1 MLASEYINNTGKNL
15 FLTGKAGTGKTT
27 FLTTIRHQTYKNV
40 VVAAPTGI
48 AAINAGGVTLHSLF
62 HLPFGAFIP
71 QNAPINEGFMQVNT
85 PQSVLANLK
94 MNSTKRKLLRE
105 LELLIIDEVSML
117 RADLLDCIDLILKH
131 VRKRKS
137 DPFGGVQLLL
147 IGDLHQL
154 PPVVKNYEWQVLSS
168 YYQTMFFFD
177 SKALKENPLV
187 FVELDKIYR
196 QTDQPFIDLL
206 NRLRHND
213 LSPQDIDLLNKHYR
227 PDFTKEKTEEGIY
240 ITTHNRK
247 AEDVNNDK
255 LAKLPGK
262 NHFYEAEISGD
273 FPENMYPAALHLELK
288 VGAQVMFIKN
298 DVGEFK
304 RFYNGKIGTIK
315 ELGTDWIVVESDKE
329 DINLEPIVWENIKFI
344 LNKKTGEIEERSIG
358 TFTQFPLQLA
368 WAITVHKSQ
377 GLTFDKAILDLSD
390 EFAPG
395 QMYVALSRLTSM
407 KGLVLSTPI
416 SKSVVQQDS
425 AISNFNNKKA
435 SYDSLKE
442 NVSLETNRYIQSYV
456 TRVFNFGPLMSDLA
470 WHKSSF
476 SKDEMRSA
484 KQPYLEW
491 TEDLINKAY
500 SLKEVGDKFN
510 HQVETI
516 LSSNS
521 RQGIIQLNER
531 IEKAVSYFKPLI
543 QEFLQMIDDHME
555 KLNERKRIK
564 GYMGEVKELESLF
577 ILKLKAIQKAE
588 LLVSEIA
595 QNRQLTKDKLERI
608 ISPLREKIVPSKS
621 KIKKI
626 PTKEISFNKYQ
637 SGLTIEEIANER
649 GLTEGTIAGHLS
661 HYVASGQLAASEFLS
676 PEKLK
681 KIVALSDKMDS
692 RQAGELKAEL
702 GEAYTYADIRFA
714 LAHLSSPK

>member
-27 FLTTIRHQTYKNV
+27 FLTTIRNQTYKNV

-71 QNAPINEGFMQVNT
+71 QNAPISEGPIRVNT

-94 MNSTKRKLLRE
+94 MNRTKRKLLRE

-131 VRKRKS
+131 VRKRNFY
-137 DPFGGVQLLL
+137 PFGGVQLLL
-147 IGDLHQL
+147 IGDLYQL
-154 PPVVKNYEWQVLSS
+154 PPVVKNYERQVLSAH
-168 YYQTMFFFD
+168 YQTMFFFD
-177 SKALKENPLV
+177 SNALNENPLV

-206 NRLRHND
+206 NRLRHNN
-213 LSPQDIDLLNKHYR
+213 LLPQDIDMLNKHYKS
-227 PDFTKEKTEEGIY
+227 DSTKNENEESIH

-247 AEDVNNDK
+247 AEDINCDK
-255 LAKLPGK
+255 LAKLAGER
-262 NHFYEAEISGD
+262 HYYDAEISGD
-273 FPENMYPAALHLELK
+273 FPENMYPAALKLELK

-304 RFYNGKIGTIK
+304 QFYNGKIGTIK
-315 ELGTDWIVVESDKE
+315 ELDTDWIVVESEKE
-329 DINLEPIVWENIKFI
+329 EINLEPTVWENIKYL
-344 LNKKTGEIEERSIG
+344 LNKETGEIEERIIG
-358 TFTQFPLQLA
+358 TFTQFPLRLA

-377 GLTFDKAILDLSD
+377 GLTFDKAILDLSE

-416 SKSVVQQDS
+416 NKSVVKQDS

-456 TRVFNFGPLMSDLA
+456 TRAFNFGPLMRDLG

-476 SKDEMRSA
+476 TKDDIKSA
-484 KQPYLEW
+484 KQPYVEW
-491 TEDLINKAY
+491 TEDLVNNAY
-500 SLKEVGDKFN
+500 NLKEVGDKFN
-510 HQVETI
+510 HQVEAI

-521 RQGIIQLNER
+521 RQGLIRLNER
-531 IEKAVSYFKPLI
+531 LEKALEYFKPLI
-543 QEFLQMIDDHME
+543 QEFLQTIGDHME

-564 GYMGEVKELESLF
+564 GYMGEVKELELLF
-577 ILKLKAIQKAE
+577 ILKLKAIQKAG

-595 QNRQLTKDKLERI
+595 QNRQLTKDKLEG
-608 ISPLREKIVPSKS
+608 SVLPLRGKIVSPKS
-621 KIKKI
+621 PIKKI
-626 PTKEISFNKYQ
+626 PTKEISLNKYQ
-637 SGLTIEEIANER
+637 KGLTIVEIANER

-661 HYVASGQLAASEFLS
+661 HYVAMGQLDVSEFLS
-676 PEKLK
+676 ADKLEKIIDVSR
-681 KIVALSDKMDS
+681 KIDS
-692 RQAGELKAEL
+692 RQSGELKAEL

-714 LAHLSSPK
+714 LAYLDSSK